1 MHEYIAIH
9 EGHLGGDNTNILPVR
24 LCDGPAVYE
33 EKQEDTISVCC
44 FYLEGYLQE
53 LLIQYYDADI
63 QPEEYRTGYGYDEY
77 GWTFYTPQQ
86 MDALLTDLAAYIAP
100 KDKNDRIIDFY
111 RRFIIRMR
119 RMLDSR
125 GGYDLILFCG
135 P

>member
-24 LCDGPAVYE
+24 LCDGPSVYE
-33 EKQEDTISVCC
+33 EKQDETISVCC

-53 LLIQYYDADI
+53 LLIKYYDADI
-63 QPEEYRTGYGYDEY
+63 QPEAYRTDYGYDEY